1 MHFKCDRPPSAGL
14 LRRLEQ
20 VGRGWT
26 STRDRSKYAVIMS
39 PVFIR
44 KSTLMSLWS
53 DENISPRKKKMK
65 RHTEAS
71 QQPSVWFSSFWHILP
86 VSLIKD
92 AELLSP
98 FALPCPHT
106 SSLTASECRVCRM
119 VVAESGWVEIT
130 LLNLLCCLQSMLR
143 VSMATHSLENPP
155 SKSRWS
161 DDAVVCVCQVC
172 SSPLCE
178 PVCLVCLFPSE
189 RIKQIHGLVVH
200 KLK

>member
-1 MHFKCDRPPSAGL
+1 MHFKCDRPLSAGL

-26 STRDRSKYAVIMS
+26 STRHRSKYAVIMS

-53 DENISPRKKKMK
+53 DENISPRKKNEETHWSESAALSLVFIFLTYFTCQLDK
-65 RHTEAS
+65 RCRAS
-71 QQPSVWFSSFWHILP
+71 V
-86 VSLIKD
+86 
-92 AELLSP
+92 P

-130 LLNLLCCLQSMLR
+130 LLSLLCCLQSMLR

-189 RIKQIHGLVVH
+189 QIKQIHGFVVH